1 MFGDASHCLNIDTFR
16 DTAPL
21 KSSQEI
27 RQSAGGSSVGLHLL
41 SPLSRDLFHQAIA
54 EAV

>member
-1 MFGDASHCLNIDTFR
+1 MFGDASHCLNFDTFR

-27 RQSAGGSSVGLHLL
+27 SQPSRTINHFESHLFDK
-41 SPLSRDLFHQAIA
+41 SFEIITS
-54 EAV
+54 

>member
-1 MFGDASHCLNIDTFR
+1 MFGVASHCLNFDTFR

-27 RQSAGGSSVGLHLL
+27 SQ
-41 SPLSRDLFHQAIA
+41 PSRTKTILKAIYLITA
-54 EAV
+54 FEIITI